1 MNVLRNT
8 VERFPCLSLFTED
21 FKALWVSGYDFD
33 CEEFQNSQHL
43 LFRGMLFHFAKGETA
58 DQIEE
63 KKQYT
68 ILQNKFKFNSNID
81 ICVHAKLK
89 ITAN

>member
-8 VERFPCLSLFTED
+8 VERFPSLSLFTED

-33 CEEFQNSQHL
+33 CEEFRNSQHS

-58 DQIEE
+58 DQIE
-63 KKQYT
+63 KKNQYT
-68 ILQNKFKFNSNID
+68 ILQNKFNSNIA